1 MIRIAI
7 VEDDTQHRVRLEQ
20 YLRRYEQENNLRFQI
35 TSFQDGIDVL
45 DDYVGQYHLIFLD
58 IQMKMI
64 DGLATARKIREKDSD
79 TILIFVTSLAQ
90 HAADG
95 YDVDAKGYLIKP
107 VSYLTLS
114 RNMDKVCRE
123 LERTR
128 SKYLLLDNSRE
139 MRRINMDS
147 IYYIEN
153 SGHYVN
159 IYTEAGLV
167 SAHIPLKDVEE
178 RLDAQQFFRCN
189 SGIIVNLGYVET
201 ISQHDALIAG
211 KRLAISR
218 NRKKPLMDALASYIG
233 GGGRC

>member
-7 VEDDTQHRVRLEQ
+7 VEDDPRQRTLLVQ
-20 YLRRYEQENNLRFQI
+20 YLRRYEQENGLHFEI
-35 TSFQDGIDVL
+35 TSFQDGLDIL
-45 DDYVGQYHLIFLD
+45 DDYAGQYHLVFLD
-58 IQMKMI
+58 IQMKMM
-64 DGLATARKIREKDSD
+64 DGLAAARKIREKDSD
-79 TILIFVTSLAQ
+79 AILIFVTSLAQ

-114 RNMDKVCRE
+114 RYMDKACRE
-123 LERTR
+123 LDRKQG
-128 SKYLLLDNSRE
+128 KYLLLDNSRE

-159 IYTEAGLV
+159 IYTQTGQITV
-167 SAHIPLKDVEE
+167 HIPLRDVEQ
-178 RLDAQQFFRCN
+178 RLDARQFFRCN
-189 SGIIVNLGYVET
+189 NGIIVNLGHVEA
-201 ISQHDALIAG
+201 ISQHDALVAG
-211 KRLAISR
+211 ERLAISR